1 MPDCFSLQHNNM
13 PEIFLEFTVFWIS
26 HLREKGQSN
35 ASMILS
41 NFNQNDDGYIIQQS
55 WKKELIIKKV
65 EISVCLSC

>member
-1 MPDCFSLQHNNM
+1 
-13 PEIFLEFTVFWIS
+13 
-26 HLREKGQSN
+26 
-35 ASMILS
+35 MILS